1 MKKSFMTSLTA
12 LACAAVCALGFT
24 ACKDKDDKN
33 NKEVGTGDIT
43 KPAAL
48 VLDTETD
55 YSVGADVYYYSLN
68 VETEGYYRM
77 VFTGDGADTVSIAY
91 GKLNS
96 AGNGLDGKKST
107 IVISGRATVQ
117 LVTGVNYI
125 GFSSDSDNKISGKF
139 TVSLVDNKPV
149 KGPDISVGIPL
160 ELNVPAGGNGIEC
173 KLNGEAGKKY
183 TITAT
188 VNNVTV
194 NSVHLFVE
202 AGVQGYGKIEKFEF
216 LAGETLTVKNMG
228 TQDLTGVTVTFAEA
242 LPEKY
247 DFDTITLGSEVT
259 GTELID
265 GFYYTYKIELEQ
277 GFYAVGGEISLDD
290 IAIGGDINGNE
301 VDPNGENAVAIDK
314 FGAFEVR
321 TAGTY
326 YVSVYS
332 DKSFTVSEKPV
343 VKLSLTESVTVN
355 IEAGGY
361 VEVPIEA
368 AVGGYYK
375 IKATIGQNPAEVLLV
390 VGPAVSG
397 YGVVEFEYTEGTV
410 VAVMNSG
417 SADLTDVV
425 LTLEEA
431 EQGESWREITLGET
445 VTPAARELIFKI
457 HLEAGTYVVGGGI
470 DLHDIVIGS
479 DLVTENLEPE
489 VDFNGDVIIEFES
502 GGSNEFTIATSG
514 TYYVGIYSSESFV
527 ISVKA

>member
-24 ACKDKDDKN
+24 ACKDKDDNK

-55 YSVGADVYYYSLN
+55 YSFGGEAYYYSLN
-68 VETEGYYRM
+68 VETEGYYRL
-77 VFTGDGADTVSIAY
+77 VFTGDSADTISIAY

-117 LVTGVNYI
+117 LVTGVNYL
-125 GFSSDSDNKISGKF
+125 GFTSDSDNKISGKF

-149 KGPDISVGIPL
+149 KGPDISAGVPL

-173 KLNGEAGKKY
+173 TLNGVPGKKY
-183 TITAT
+183 TVTAT
-188 VNNVTV
+188 VDNVAV
-194 NSVHLFVE
+194 NSIHLFVE
-202 AGVQGYGKIEKFEF
+202 AGVQGYGAIEKFEF
-216 LAGETLTVKNMG
+216 LAGETLTLKNMG
-228 TQDLTGVTVTFAEA
+228 TQAINGVIVTFAEA
-242 LPEKY
+242 LPEHLE
-247 DFDTITLGSEVT
+247 FDSITLGSEVT

-265 GFYYTYKIELEQ
+265 GFYYTYKIELEN
-277 GFYAVGGEISLDD
+277 GFYAVSGEISLDD
-290 IAIGGDINGNE
+290 IEIGGEINGNE
-301 VDPNGENAVAIDK
+301 VDPNGEHAVAIDK
-314 FGAFEVR
+314 FGAFEVQ

-332 DKSFTVSEKPV
+332 DKSFTVSVKPV

-355 IEAGGY
+355 IEAGGN

-390 VGPAVSG
+390 IGPAVSG

-457 HLEAGTYVVGGGI
+457 HLEAGTYVVGGDI
-470 DLHDIVIGS
+470 DLYDIVIGS

-489 VDFNGDVIIEFES
+489 VDFNGDVIIGFES

-527 ISVKA
+527 ISGKA